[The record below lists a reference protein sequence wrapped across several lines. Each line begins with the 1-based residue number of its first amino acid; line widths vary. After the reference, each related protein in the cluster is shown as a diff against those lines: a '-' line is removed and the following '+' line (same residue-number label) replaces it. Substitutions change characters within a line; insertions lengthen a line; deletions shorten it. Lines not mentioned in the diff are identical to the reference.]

1 MHSKKNQY
9 IIAAAL
15 VVFAA
20 SMKALTH
27 PFTIDPIIAIS
38 LFSGAVISDRKLA
51 FLMPLAAMFASD
63 VILEIFKIDVGFYGI
78 SQIGNYASLLLI
90 TVIGFGMKN
99 KNAFSVLAFSLLSS
113 IAFFFLSNTNCF
125 LFDGGLTY
133 SKDLAGW
140 AQCLTAG
147 IPFIKNGL
155 IIDLAFS
162 SLLFGTYALVYG
174 KSMNK
179 AQA

>member
-1 MHSKKNQY
+1 
-9 IIAAAL
+9 
-15 VVFAA
+15 
-20 SMKALTH
+20 MKALTH

-99 KNAFSVLAFSLLSS
+99 KNAFSKPP
-113 IAFFFLSNTNCF
+113 
-125 LFDGGLTY
+125 LTRTPVECTQLCD
-133 SKDLAGW
+133 K
-140 AQCLTAG
+140 
-147 IPFIKNGL
+147 
-155 IIDLAFS
+155 
-162 SLLFGTYALVYG
+162 V
-174 KSMNK
+174 
-179 AQA
+179 